1 MSRLSKFDVLKN
13 NKRKIKTFFKNLSQ
27 KIFKIRNIAD
37 ILDANLAKWGLLKTT
52 TLNEFSSFLVQSN
65 ILHKHMITSPNIDT
79 VRYIKDDPS
88 PFDVALSLR
97 NKDYISHYSAVFLHS
112 LTDNIVK
119 RIYVNQEQKP
129 KPSNSKKLLQN
140 NIDKAFSRPPR
151 TTNQVATYSDY
162 SIYLLNGK
170 CTNNLG
176 VIDLKTD
183 DTSISVTDIER
194 TLIDIAV
201 RPNYS
206 GGIYEVL
213 NAYSYAKDNI
223 SIKKLVSY
231 LKELNYT
238 YPYHQ
243 IIGFYL
249 ERAGFSDKS
258 LQLLQKLPINYNFYL
273 TYQMKEKS
281 FSEKW
286 ELFYPEGF

>member
-1 MSRLSKFDVLKN
+1 MGRLSKFDVLN
-13 NKRKIKTFFKNLSQ
+13 DNKKKIQTFFTDLPQ
-27 KIFKIRNIAD
+27 QIFAIAEISS
-37 ILDANLAKWGLLKTT
+37 ILDANLSKWGLLKTT
-52 TLNEFSSFLVQSN
+52 TLNEFAAFLVKTG
-65 ILHKHMITSPNIDT
+65 ILQKHSIKSPNIDT
-79 VRYIKDDPS
+79 VRYIKGDPS

-119 RIYVNQEQKP
+119 RIYVNQEQPP
-129 KPSNSKKLLQN
+129 KPSNSNKLLQS

-151 TTNQVATYSDY
+151 ITNQIAEYADY

-176 VIDLKTD
+176 VIDLKTA
-183 DTSISVTDIER
+183 DTSIPVTDLER

-213 NAYSYAKDNI
+213 AAYTYARDHLSI
-223 SIKKLVSY
+223 SKLVSY
-231 LKELNYT
+231 LKKLNYI

-243 IIGFYL
+243 TIGFYL
-249 ERAGFSDKS
+249 ERAGFSDQA
-258 LQLLQKLPINYNFYL
+258 LQSLQKLPVKYNFYL

-286 ELFYPEGF
+286 KLFYPEGF